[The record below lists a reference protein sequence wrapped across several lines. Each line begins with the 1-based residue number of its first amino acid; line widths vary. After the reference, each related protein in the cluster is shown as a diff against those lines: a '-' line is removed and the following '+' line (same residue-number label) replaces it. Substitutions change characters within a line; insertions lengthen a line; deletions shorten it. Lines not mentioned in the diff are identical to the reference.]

1 MFISIKTRLCLT
13 NNRELLV
20 KKTLTVFLKR
30 YKPKLGYIF
39 IYQRYIQNMDTPILE
54 TVKPKRGRKPNN
66 ASSVK
71 TTILK
76 PVVSNEEKVGVET
89 NVVTNVVTN
98 VKEMESVVEA
108 DVDEEVK
115 QIAKKRGRKP
125 KGGKIVQHLISN
137 EPELIPKQNIILHLK
152 CSLNDLTCDQQVSE
166 TSVEPF
172 VFPTNKNDLLFD
184 ILDSSKNVE
193 RNNFVISENDLMED
207 SSSKEENNGDLSSS
221 SFNNKNAQKD
231 LWKKVKQL
239 ERDLH
244 NNNSENKT
252 SCCFWD
258 TCEFNTNPVHIPK
271 HYLKN
276 SYNVYGCF
284 CSPECAAS
292 FLMRENIDSSTKFE
306 RYHLLNHIYG
316 KTNNRT
322 TNIRPAPD
330 PYYTLDKYY
339 GNLSIQEYR
348 SLLKKD
354 RLFLILDKPL
364 TKILPE
370 LHEDNDDFILN
381 TKVIQ
386 SNAQQTKKKQL
397 IKSNVDKIVIMT

>member
-1 MFISIKTRLCLT
+1 
-13 NNRELLV
+13 
-20 KKTLTVFLKR
+20 
-30 YKPKLGYIF
+30 
-39 IYQRYIQNMDTPILE
+39 MDAPVLE
-54 TVKPKRGRKPNN
+54 TIKPKRGRKPNIV
-66 ASSVK
+66 SSVK
-71 TTILK
+71 TPALE
-76 PVVSNEEKVGVET
+76 PVLSAEDE
-89 NVVTNVVTN
+89 
-98 VKEMESVVEA
+98 
-108 DVDEEVK
+108 VDEEVK

-152 CSLNDLTCDQQVSE
+152 CSLNDLTCNQQVSE
-166 TSVEPF
+166 NSVEPF

-184 ILDSSKNVE
+184 VLDSSKNTESVSTQ
-193 RNNFVISENDLMED
+193 RLNNFVISENDLVDD
-207 SSSKEENNGDLSSS
+207 SSLKEENNGELGVS

-397 IKSNVDKIVIMT
+397 IKSTADKIVIMG

>member
-1 MFISIKTRLCLT
+1 MDSTIS
-13 NNRELLV
+13 E
-20 KKTLTVFLKR
+20 
-30 YKPKLGYIF
+30 
-39 IYQRYIQNMDTPILE
+39 Q
-54 TVKPKRGRKPNN
+54 VKPKRGRKPNKL
-66 ASSVK
+66 SSG
-71 TTILK
+71 LL
-76 PVVSNEEKVGVET
+76 VET
-89 NVVTNVVTN
+89 NVLEPAPTTS
-98 VKEMESVVEA
+98 ESSPVLELSLDA
-108 DVDEEVK
+108 ETEVDAEVK

-125 KGGKIVQHLISN
+125 KGGKIVQQLVSN
-137 EPELIPKQNIILHLK
+137 EPDAAPKQNIILHLK
-152 CSLNDLTCDQQVSE
+152 CSLNDLTCEPQSSDN
-166 TSVEPF
+166 TVEPF

-184 ILDSSKNVE
+184 MLDTTKNSE
-193 RNNFVISENDLMED
+193 TCIAQRSNNFIISENEMVDD
-207 SSSKEENNGDLSSS
+207 SLKEETGDSASGS
-221 SFNNKNAQKD
+221 NKNMQKD
-231 LWKKVKQL
+231 VWKKVKQL

-258 TCEFNTNPVHIPK
+258 TCEFNTHPIHIPK

-339 GNLSIQEYR
+339 GNLTIQEYR

-386 SNAQQTKKKQL
+386 SNAQQSKKKHL
-397 IKSNVDKIVIMT
+397 IKSSNVDKITIMD

>member
-1 MFISIKTRLCLT
+1 
-13 NNRELLV
+13 
-20 KKTLTVFLKR
+20 
-30 YKPKLGYIF
+30 
-39 IYQRYIQNMDTPILE
+39 MDAPVLE
-54 TVKPKRGRKPNN
+54 TIKPKRGRKPNN
-66 ASSVK
+66 VSSVK
-71 TTILK
+71 TPIF
-76 PVVSNEEKVGVET
+76 
-89 NVVTNVVTN
+89 
-98 VKEMESVVEA
+98 ESVVSAE
-108 DVDEEVK
+108 DEVDEEVK

-125 KGGKIVQHLISN
+125 KGGKIVQHLISS

-152 CSLNDLTCDQQVSE
+152 CSLNDLTCEQQVSE
-166 TSVEPF
+166 NSVEPF

-184 ILDSSKNVE
+184 ILDSSKNTE
-193 RNNFVISENDLMED
+193 SIGAQRLNNFVISENDLLDD
-207 SSSKEENNGDLSSS
+207 SSLKEENNGDLNSS

-397 IKSNVDKIVIMT
+397 IKSTADKIVIMA

>member
-1 MFISIKTRLCLT
+1 LLFVISIKTCLCLT
-13 NNRELLV
+13 NNRELIV

-39 IYQRYIQNMDTPILE
+39 IHNRYNRIKMDAPVLE
-54 TVKPKRGRKPNN
+54 TIKPKRGRKPNN
-66 ASSVK
+66 VSSVK
-71 TTILK
+71 TPIF
-76 PVVSNEEKVGVET
+76 
-89 NVVTNVVTN
+89 
-98 VKEMESVVEA
+98 ESVVSAE
-108 DVDEEVK
+108 DEVDEEVK

-125 KGGKIVQHLISN
+125 KGGKIVQHLISS

-152 CSLNDLTCDQQVSE
+152 CSLNDLTCEQQVSE
-166 TSVEPF
+166 NSVEPF

-184 ILDSSKNVE
+184 ILDSSKNTE
-193 RNNFVISENDLMED
+193 SIGAQRLNNFVISENDLLDD
-207 SSSKEENNGDLSSS
+207 SSLKEENNGDLNSS

-397 IKSNVDKIVIMT
+397 IKSTADKIVIMA

>member
-1 MFISIKTRLCLT
+1 
-13 NNRELLV
+13 
-20 KKTLTVFLKR
+20 
-30 YKPKLGYIF
+30 
-39 IYQRYIQNMDTPILE
+39 MDAPVLE
-54 TVKPKRGRKPNN
+54 TIKPKRGRKPNIV
-66 ASSVK
+66 SSVK
-71 TTILK
+71 TPALE
-76 PVVSNEEKVGVET
+76 PVLSAEDE
-89 NVVTNVVTN
+89 
-98 VKEMESVVEA
+98 
-108 DVDEEVK
+108 VDEEVK

-152 CSLNDLTCDQQVSE
+152 CSLNDLTCNQQVSE
-166 TSVEPF
+166 NSVEPF

-184 ILDSSKNVE
+184 VLDSSKNTE
-193 RNNFVISENDLMED
+193 SIGGQRLNNFVISENDLLDD
-207 SSSKEENNGDLSSS
+207 SSLKEENNGELGVS

-397 IKSNVDKIVIMT
+397 IKSTADKIVIMG

>member
-1 MFISIKTRLCLT
+1 
-13 NNRELLV
+13 
-20 KKTLTVFLKR
+20 
-30 YKPKLGYIF
+30 
-39 IYQRYIQNMDTPILE
+39 MDAPILE
-54 TVKPKRGRKPNN
+54 TIKPKRGRKPNN
-66 ASSVK
+66 VSSVK
-71 TTILK
+71 TPALEPIL
-76 PVVSNEEKVGVET
+76 STEDE
-89 NVVTNVVTN
+89 
-98 VKEMESVVEA
+98 
-108 DVDEEVK
+108 VDEEVK

-152 CSLNDLTCDQQVSE
+152 CSLNDLTCNQQVSE
-166 TSVEPF
+166 NSVEPF

-184 ILDSSKNVE
+184 VLDSSKNTE
-193 RNNFVISENDLMED
+193 SIGGQRLNNFVISENDLLDD
-207 SSSKEENNGDLSSS
+207 SSLKEENNGELGVS

-370 LHEDNDDFILN
+370 LHEDNDDIILN

-397 IKSNVDKIVIMT
+397 IKSTADKIVIMG

>member
-1 MFISIKTRLCLT
+1 MDSPISEK
-13 NNRELLV
+13 
-20 KKTLTVFLKR
+20 
-30 YKPKLGYIF
+30 
-39 IYQRYIQNMDTPILE
+39 
-54 TVKPKRGRKPNN
+54 VKPKRGRKPNKL
-66 ASSVK
+66 SSIDSTPLSLGDTSAVQVQK
-71 TTILK
+71 TNVPELSSFELN
-76 PVVSNEEKVGVET
+76 VDADVET
-89 NVVTNVVTN
+89 
-98 VKEMESVVEA
+98 E
-108 DVDEEVK
+108 VDAEVK

-125 KGGKIVQHLISN
+125 KGGKIVQQLISN
-137 EPELIPKQNIILHLK
+137 EPDSAPKQNIILHLK
-152 CSLNDLTCDQQVSE
+152 CSLNDLTCDQQTSE
-166 TSVEPF
+166 NSVEPF

-184 ILDSSKNVE
+184 MLDATKNSE
-193 RNNFVISENDLMED
+193 PCSAQRSNNFVISENDLVDD
-207 SSSKEENNGDLSSS
+207 SLKEESGDSTSGS
-221 SFNNKNAQKD
+221 NKNTQKD
-231 LWKKVKQL
+231 VWKKVKQL

-258 TCEFNTNPVHIPK
+258 TCEFNTHPIHIPK

-339 GNLSIQEYR
+339 GNLTIQEYR

-386 SNAQQTKKKQL
+386 SNAQQSKKKHL
-397 IKSNVDKIVIMT
+397 IKSSTSDKITIMD